1 MPSKYTH
8 AMQGSSKRSMRTDHA
23 TVILTLSMR
32 DWLRWPLV
40 MCMAWPQAKSQ
51 AKAKAKPSQIG
62 WPGIGFGP
70 GLYESQKPWPGPWL
84 LTQLFETIS
93 GHHCHSIG
101 DPACLRIKL
110 IYYPP
115 NYPIK
120 CPFIDISNPIW
131 KSMRPHIKI
140 LAYSYG
146 WVNDTPKWK

>member
-1 MPSKYTH
+1 
-8 AMQGSSKRSMRTDHA
+8 
-23 TVILTLSMR
+23 L
-32 DWLRWPLV
+32 
-40 MCMAWPQAKSQ
+40 AW
-51 AKAKAKPSQIG
+51 
-62 WPGIGFGP
+62 P

-131 KSMRPHIKI
+131 KSMRPHM
-140 LAYSYG
+140 AYSYG